1 MKGGFYDSRSYHTWR
16 CVLLLRVCTT
26 QICQK
31 QKERLQRKLRQAET
45 AAVVKKAVI
54 LNKGGG
60 SAPVKAKRK
69 VLKKPKIGEKVIQI
83 EGMHCDHCKQSVTSE
98 LNKID
103 GVAAKVK
110 LKKNGVDPVSGSTP
124 FF

>member
-1 MKGGFYDSRSYHTWR
+1 MALCSLTAGLYYADMSKT
-16 CVLLLRVCTT
+16 
-26 QICQK
+26 
-31 QKERLQRKLRQAET
+31 ERTAAAET

-54 LNKGGG
+54 LNKGSG

-69 VLKKPKIGEKVIQI
+69 VLKKSKIGEKVIQI

>member
-31 QKERLQRKLRQAET
+31 QKERLQRKLRQLE
-45 AAVVKKAVI
+45 
-54 LNKGGG
+54 
-60 SAPVKAKRK
+60 KRLL
-69 VLKKPKIGEKVIQI
+69 LKKPKIGEKVIQI